1 MIPILNR
8 IFPEDISRRIFK
20 IYMDDYIDFKVIPK
34 QYILKLMME
43 KKIDKYFIPAVNQL
57 KQHEFWL
64 MYEDIEQIHRML
76 MKIYNKVLI
85 YKYYEFDAD
94 YTELIKKYNT
104 LVEYRNETS
113 TVIWNRKKD
122 IRILVNDLKVLYEI

>member
-8 IFPEDISRRIFK
+8 IFPEDISRHIFK

-43 KKIDKYFIPAVNQL
+43 KKIKNYSMSQRGGYQLNQY
-57 KQHEFWL
+57 EFWL
-64 MYEDIEQIHRML
+64 MYEDIELIHQML
-76 MKIYNKVLI
+76 MNIYNKVLI
-85 YKYYEFDAD
+85 YKYYEFDANFI
-94 YTELIKKYNT
+94 ELIKKYNT

-122 IRILVNDLKVLYEI
+122 IRILVNDLKVLY

>member
-8 IFPEDISRRIFK
+8 IFPEDISRHIFK

-64 MYEDIEQIHRML
+64 MYDDIEQIHRML

-85 YKYYEFDAD
+85 YKYYEFDANFI
-94 YTELIKKYNT
+94 ELIKKYNT

-122 IRILVNDLKVLYEI
+122 IRILVNDLKVLY